1 MSSFDLHW
9 SVKDSL
15 IAYIS
20 GLEDGTLEALEPAT
34 KTDSG
39 FSFTLNDV
47 ASDFNVETHTGVLQF
62 LGTAHFTGHW
72 GMMNITIKDPR
83 VELTLGNGVLS
94 IAQGGILS
102 PEVHIPFA
110 QVNVVPGSHPL
121 MLTAALTAE
130 GRGVMGEQYS
140 VGQELSPL
148 TLLAK

>member
-1 MSSFDLHW
+1 MSPFDLHW

-20 GLEDGTLEALEPAT
+20 GLEDGTVEALEPAT
-34 KTDSG
+34 RTDAG
-39 FSFTLNDV
+39 FSFVLNGP
-47 ASDFNVETHTGVLQF
+47 ASDFNPETHTGVLQF

-83 VELTLGNGVLS
+83 IELTSGHGILS

-102 PEVHIPFA
+102 PEVHLPF
-110 QVNVVPGSHPL
+110 VNLNVVPGSHPL
-121 MLTAALTAE
+121 MLTAALTPE

-140 VGQELSPL
+140 VGQELS
-148 TLLAK
+148 TLSLLIK

>member
-1 MSSFDLHW
+1 MSVLELSW

-20 GLEDGTLEALEPAT
+20 RLEDGVVEALEPAIRT
-34 KTDSG
+34 ETG
-39 FSFTLNDV
+39 FTFVLNEV
-47 ASDFNVETHTGVLQF
+47 ASDFNSETHTGVLQF

-83 VELTLGNGVLS
+83 IELTSGHGVLS

-102 PEVHIPFA
+102 PEVHVPFVN
-110 QVNVVPGSHPL
+110 VNVVPGSHPL
-121 MLTAALTAE
+121 MLTTALTAE
-130 GRGVMGEQYS
+130 GRGVMGEQYT

-148 TLLAK
+148 TVN

>member
-20 GLEDGTLEALEPAT
+20 GLEDGTVEALEPAT

-47 ASDFNVETHTGVLQF
+47 ASDFNAETHTGVLQF

-72 GMMNITIKDPR
+72 GMMNINIKDPR
-83 VELTLGNGVLS
+83 VELTSGHGVLS

-102 PEVHIPFA
+102 PEAHVPF
-110 QVNVVPGSHPL
+110 VNLNVIPGSHPL

>member
-1 MSSFDLHW
+1 MSSFELHW

-20 GLEDGTLEALEPAT
+20 RLEDGVLEALEPAT
-34 KTDSG
+34 RTEAG
-39 FSFTLNDV
+39 FTFVLNEV
-47 ASDFNVETHTGVLQF
+47 ASDFNPETHTGVLQF

-83 VELTLGNGVLS
+83 VELTSGNGVLS

-121 MLTAALTAE
+121 MFTAALTAE
-130 GRGVMGEQYS
+130 GRGVMGEQYT

-148 TLLAK
+148 TLHTI

>member
-1 MSSFDLHW
+1 MSGLELHW

-20 GLEDGTLEALEPAT
+20 RLEDGVVEALEPAT
-34 KTDSG
+34 RTETG
-39 FSFTLNDV
+39 FTFVLNEV
-47 ASDFNVETHTGVLQF
+47 ASDFNPETHTGVLQF

-83 VELTLGNGVLS
+83 IELTSGHGVLS
-94 IAQGGILS
+94 IAQGGILT
-102 PEVHIPFA
+102 PEAHVPFVN
-110 QVNVVPGSHPL
+110 VNVVPGSHPL

-130 GRGVMGEQYS
+130 GRGVMGEQYT

-148 TLLAK
+148 TLN

>member
-1 MSSFDLHW
+1 MSGLELHW

-20 GLEDGTLEALEPAT
+20 RLEDGVVEALEPAT
-34 KTDSG
+34 RTETG
-39 FSFTLNDV
+39 FTFVLNEV
-47 ASDFNVETHTGVLQF
+47 ASDFNSETHTGVLQF

-83 VELTLGNGVLS
+83 IELTSGHGVLS
-94 IAQGGILS
+94 IAQGGILT
-102 PEVHIPFA
+102 PEAHVPFVN
-110 QVNVVPGSHPL
+110 VNVVPGSHPL
-121 MLTAALTAE
+121 MFTTALTVE

-148 TLLAK
+148 TLN

>member
-1 MSSFDLHW
+1 MSVLELSW

-20 GLEDGTLEALEPAT
+20 RLEDGVVEALEPAT
-34 KTDSG
+34 RTETG
-39 FSFTLNDV
+39 FTFVLNEV
-47 ASDFNVETHTGVLQF
+47 VSNFNSETHTGVLQF

-83 VELTLGNGVLS
+83 IELTSGHGVLS

-102 PEVHIPFA
+102 PEVHVPFVN
-110 QVNVVPGSHPL
+110 VNVVPGSHPL
-121 MLTAALTAE
+121 MLTTALTAE
-130 GRGVMGEQYS
+130 GRGVMGEQYT

-148 TLLAK
+148 TVN

>member
-1 MSSFDLHW
+1 MSGLELHW

-20 GLEDGTLEALEPAT
+20 RLEDGVVEALGPAT
-34 KTDSG
+34 RTESG
-39 FSFTLNDV
+39 FTFVLNEV
-47 ASDFNVETHTGVLQF
+47 ASDFNPETHTGVLQF

-83 VELTLGNGVLS
+83 IELTSGHGVLS

-102 PEVHIPFA
+102 PEAHVPFVN
-110 QVNVVPGSHPL
+110 VNVVPGSHPL
-121 MLTAALTAE
+121 MLTTALTAE
-130 GRGVMGEQYS
+130 GRGVMGEQYT

-148 TLLAK
+148 TLN

>member
-1 MSSFDLHW
+1 MSGLELHW

-20 GLEDGTLEALEPAT
+20 RLEDGVVEALEPAT
-34 KTDSG
+34 RTESG
-39 FSFTLNDV
+39 FTFVLNEV
-47 ASDFNVETHTGVLQF
+47 ASDFNTETHTGVLQF

-83 VELTLGNGVLS
+83 IELTSSHGVLS

-102 PEVHIPFA
+102 PEAHVPFVN
-110 QVNVVPGSHPL
+110 VNVVPGSHPL
-121 MLTAALTAE
+121 MLTTALTAE
-130 GRGVMGEQYS
+130 GRGVMGEQYT

-148 TLLAK
+148 TLN

>member
-20 GLEDGTLEALEPAT
+20 GLEDGTVEALEPAT
-34 KTDSG
+34 RTDSG
-39 FSFTLNDV
+39 FNFVLNDV
-47 ASDFNVETHTGVLQF
+47 ASDFNTESHTGVLQF

-83 VELTLGNGVLS
+83 VELTAGHGTLS

-102 PEVHIPFA
+102 PEVHVPF
-110 QVNVVPGSHPL
+110 VNLNVVPGSHPL
-121 MLTAALTAE
+121 MLTSALTAE

-140 VGQELSPL
+140 VGQEMNPL
-148 TLLAK
+148 FLEPI

>member
-1 MSSFDLHW
+1 MSGLELHW

-20 GLEDGTLEALEPAT
+20 RLEDGVVEALEPAT
-34 KTDSG
+34 RTESG
-39 FSFTLNDV
+39 FTFVLNEV
-47 ASDFNVETHTGVLQF
+47 ASDFNPETYTGVLQF

-83 VELTLGNGVLS
+83 IELTSGHGVLS

-102 PEVHIPFA
+102 PEAHVPFVN
-110 QVNVVPGSHPL
+110 VNVVPGSHPL
-121 MLTAALTAE
+121 MLTTALTAE
-130 GRGVMGEQYS
+130 GRGVMGEQYT

-148 TLLAK
+148 TLN

>member
-1 MSSFDLHW
+1 VSSFDLHW

-20 GLEDGTLEALEPAT
+20 GLEDGTVEALEPAT
-34 KTDSG
+34 RTESG
-39 FSFTLNDV
+39 FNFALNEA
-47 ASDFNVETHTGVLQF
+47 ASDFNAETHTGVLQF

-83 VELTLGNGVLS
+83 VELTSGNGVLS

-102 PEVHIPFA
+102 PEVHLPFA

-121 MLTAALTAE
+121 MFTAALTAE
-130 GRGVMGEQYS
+130 GRGVMGEQYT

-148 TLLAK
+148 TLHTI

>member
-1 MSSFDLHW
+1 MSVLELSW

-20 GLEDGTLEALEPAT
+20 RLEDGVVEALEPAIRT
-34 KTDSG
+34 ETG
-39 FSFTLNDV
+39 FTFVLNEV
-47 ASDFNVETHTGVLQF
+47 ASNFNSETHTGVLQF

-83 VELTLGNGVLS
+83 IELTSGHGVLS

-102 PEVHIPFA
+102 PEVHVPFVN
-110 QVNVVPGSHPL
+110 VNVVPGSHPL
-121 MLTAALTAE
+121 MLTTALTAE
-130 GRGVMGEQYS
+130 GRGVMGEQYT

-148 TLLAK
+148 TVN

>member
-1 MSSFDLHW
+1 MSALELHW

-20 GLEDGTLEALEPAT
+20 RLEDGVVEALEPAIRT
-34 KTDSG
+34 ETG
-39 FSFTLNDV
+39 FSFVLNEV
-47 ASDFNVETHTGVLQF
+47 ASDFNADTHTGVLQF

-83 VELTLGNGVLS
+83 IELTSGHGVLS

-102 PEVHIPFA
+102 PEVHVPFVN
-110 QVNVVPGSHPL
+110 VNVVPGSHPL
-121 MLTAALTAE
+121 MLTTTLTAD
-130 GRGVMGEQYS
+130 GRGVMGEQYT

-148 TLLAK
+148 TLN

>member
-1 MSSFDLHW
+1 MSSFELQW
-9 SVKDSL
+9 SIKDSL

-20 GLEDGTLEALEPAT
+20 GLEDGIVEALEPAT
-34 KTDSG
+34 RTESG
-39 FSFTLNDV
+39 FSFSLNEA
-47 ASDFNVETHTGVLQF
+47 ASDFNAESHTGVLQF

-83 VELTLGNGVLS
+83 VELTSGHGVLS

-102 PEVHIPFA
+102 PEVHVHF
-110 QVNVVPGSHPL
+110 VNLNVIPGSHPL

-140 VGQELSPL
+140 VGQELSPV
-148 TLLAK
+148 TLSHK

>member
-1 MSSFDLHW
+1 MSALELHW

-20 GLEDGTLEALEPAT
+20 RLEDGVVEALEPAT
-34 KTDSG
+34 RTETG
-39 FSFTLNDV
+39 FSFLLNEV
-47 ASDFNVETHTGVLQF
+47 ASDFNADTHTGVLQF

-83 VELTLGNGVLS
+83 IELTSGHGVLS

-102 PEVHIPFA
+102 PEVHVPFVN
-110 QVNVVPGSHPL
+110 VNVVPGSHPL
-121 MLTAALTAE
+121 MLTTALTVE
-130 GRGVMGEQYS
+130 GRGVMGEQYT

-148 TLLAK
+148 TLN

>member
-1 MSSFDLHW
+1 MSTSGLQW

-20 GLEDGTLEALEPAT
+20 GLEDGTVEALEPAART
-34 KTDSG
+34 ESG
-39 FSFTLNDV
+39 FTFVFNEV
-47 ASDFNVETHTGVLQF
+47 ASDFNVDFHTGVLQF

-83 VELTLGNGVLS
+83 IELTSGSGILS

-110 QVNVVPGSHPL
+110 LVNVVPGSHPL
-121 MLTAALTAE
+121 MFTAALTTE

-148 TLLAK
+148 SLS

>member
-83 VELTLGNGVLS
+83 VELTSGHGVLS

-102 PEVHIPFA
+102 PEAHVPF
-110 QVNVVPGSHPL
+110 VNLNVIPGSHPL
-121 MLTAALTAE
+121 MLTAALTTE

-148 TLLAK
+148 SLS

>member
-20 GLEDGTLEALEPAT
+20 GLEDGTVEALEPAIR
-34 KTDSG
+34 TDSG

-47 ASDFNVETHTGVLQF
+47 ASDFNAETHTGVLQF

-83 VELTLGNGVLS
+83 VELTSGHGVLS

-102 PEVHIPFA
+102 PEAHVPF
-110 QVNVVPGSHPL
+110 VNLNVIPGSHPL

-140 VGQELSPL
+140 EGQELSPL
-148 TLLAK
+148 TLVAK